1 MDRIKFIISAKLFL
15 ASFVLTSCSM
25 SSLSAWSDALG
36 VANSVFSPSN
46 TPASSTTQFTTS
58 TVPNTNTSISGA
70 QFEVNG
76 ISNESTSS
84 KNSGN
89 YEIMYRNW
97 ESRVESCYNS
107 LMSASSTAST
117 YTSQKRSFNEAQ
129 RKMKGIRA
137 EAARQGVIISPSSW
151 ETATVSVAGGDG
163 LYVHKI
169 GTQKKN
175 VSKKGTR
182 KK

>member
-1 MDRIKFIISAKLFL
+1 MNRIRFTITAKLFL

-25 SSLSAWSDALG
+25 SSLSALSGALD
-36 VANSVFSPSN
+36 VANSVLDPSY
-46 TPASSTTQFTTS
+46 TPSSSTTQLTTY
-58 TVPNTNTSISGA
+58 TVSNTSISGA
-70 QFEVNG
+70 QSRANG
-76 ISNESTSS
+76 IPDESTFSNTS
-84 KNSGN
+84 KN
-89 YEIMYRNW
+89 YETMYRNW

-129 RKMKGIRA
+129 QKMKSIRA

-163 LYVHKI
+163 LNVH
-169 GTQKKN
+169 
-175 VSKKGTR
+175 KKGTR